1 MSRFDEPIKMKLG
14 EILKTFTTSTYAMDT
29 GVQCA
34 MADASPIWD
43 LLGLTEEEYYV
54 RYPPVDVSGN
64 EVVTGPTGPTGP
76 VDTIGFTEITGPTGR

>member
-54 RYPPVDVSGN
+54 RYPPVDMSGN
-64 EVVTGPTGPTGP
+64 ELST
-76 VDTIGFTEITGPTGR
+76 TEENQATDEEKVEK